1 MMMEQNKK
9 VPAIR
14 FKGFEKEWEM
24 EKLGKIGYTY
34 TGLSGKTKEDF
45 GCGEGKF
52 ITYMNVFSN
61 PISSCKQLEKVG
73 IDNSQNQV
81 QYGDVLF
88 TTSSETPQEVGMSS
102 VWLHNLK
109 NIYLNSFCFGYRPQ
123 NDIESFYLA
132 YLLRSNSFRSKMT
145 PLAQGISRYNL
156 SKGKVMDLS
165 IPFPQKKE
173 QTQIGNFF
181 KTIDEQITLH
191 EQKHQKLLN
200 LKSAM
205 LEKMFPKEGAN
216 VPEIRFEGFTDEWII
231 DKMSEVFNFNIS
243 TNSLS
248 RIQLDE
254 KNGQILNVHYG
265 DILVKYSTVLDLEK
279 NKVIP
284 YIKDGKLRD
293 YKNQFLKDGDIVFA
307 DAAEDLIVGK
317 AVEIYNVKNN
327 YIVSGLHT
335 IVARPIFYFEKYFL
349 GYYLNSFSYRKQL
362 IAMSQGTKV
371 LSLSKTN
378 FKNTI
383 IKYPDILEQQKIGAY
398 FENLDHLISQSQT
411 QINKYKNIK
420 QALLQKMFV

>member
-1 MMMEQNKK
+1 MEQNKK

-14 FKGFEKEWEM
+14 FKGFEDGWIYT
-24 EKLGKIGYTY
+24 KLSDDFNYKNGKGHEDKQND
-34 TGLSGKTKEDF
+34 SGKYELINLNSISIDGGFKPS
-45 GCGEGKF
+45 GKY
-52 ITYMNVFSN
+52 IESADET
-61 PISSCKQLEKVG
+61 LEKDDLVMILSDVG
-73 IDNSQNQV
+73 HGDLLGRVAIIPENDRFVLNQRVALLRLKNNNSDYVHYFFHYINTHQKYFKIN
-81 QYGDVLF
+81 GA
-88 TTSSETPQEVGMSS
+88 GMSQ
-102 VWLHNLK
+102 L
-109 NIYLNSFCFGYRPQ
+109 NI
-123 NDIESFYLA
+123 
-132 YLLRSNSFRSKMT
+132 
-145 PLAQGISRYNL
+145 
-156 SKGKVMDLS
+156 SKGTVENYQLLKPKIV
-165 IPFPQKKE
+165 E

-181 KTIDEQITLH
+181 KIIDEQITLL
-191 EQKHQKLLN
+191 EQKHQKLVN
-200 LKSAM
+200 LKNAM

-231 DKMSEVFNFNIS
+231 YKMSEVFNFNIS